1 MSSLGLFLVGS
12 GVTALVAAA
21 IVLLVWGAIL
31 DGRYAEEQRAESR
44 ARATGAQYRDLEAPV
59 LEGP

>member
-1 MSSLGLFLVGS
+1 MSSLGLFLLGS

-21 IVLLVWGAIL
+21 ILLLVWGAIL
-31 DGRYAEEQRAESR
+31 DGRYAEEQRAERR